1 MSIFTIR
8 VELHGA
14 NYNDYQTLHAAMQQA
29 GFSRTIKGDNGRVYH
44 LPEAEYTISTVAN
57 AESVR
62 TLASGA
68 AQRTGK
74 QFAVLVTTAGEI
86 AWVGLPQLA

>member
-1 MSIFTIR
+1 MSNFTIR

-14 NYNDYQTLHAAMQQA
+14 NYSDYETLHAAMNQA
-29 GFSRTIKGDNGRVYH
+29 GFSRTITGDNGRVYQ
-44 LPEAEYTISTVAN
+44 LPEAMYTMSTVAS

-74 QFAVLVTTAGEI
+74 TFAVLVTTAGPI
-86 AWVGLPQLA
+86 AWVGLPQLV